1 MESNERYG
9 VTCIV
14 DNKEPVIKAAI
25 EKTAREEL
33 LMENV
38 AEITQAETEEKE
50 GAKYITVPE
59 DELQA
64 MLQAAAKEAIK
75 ELRKEE
81 AKEKKKNKYHD
92 TFSLMRCYRDAVFHI
107 ENAVSEGTQL
117 ELEGMTEEQQETYLR
132 SVRRTRFKTL
142 LMTANID
149 KAIEEMARRRKA
161 AGRELEYQVF
171 DMYFMQGMNYEQIID
186 QVEQDTGEKLGKNT
200 PRRWVTGI
208 INEMS
213 VLLWGLED
221 ERQ

>member
-1 MESNERYG
+1 
-9 VTCIV
+9 
-14 DNKEPVIKAAI
+14 
-25 EKTAREEL
+25 
-33 LMENV
+33 MENV

-149 KAIEEMARRRKA
+149 KAIEETARRRKA

>member
-1 MESNERYG
+1 
-9 VTCIV
+9 
-14 DNKEPVIKAAI
+14 
-25 EKTAREEL
+25 
-33 LMENV
+33 MENV
-38 AEITQAETEEKE
+38 AENTKAETQEEKAPE
-50 GAKYITVPE
+50 GVEKYTMYAE
-59 DELQA
+59 DGRLVFSEEGLQA
-64 MLQAAAKEAIK
+64 MLQAAAKNAIK

-81 AKEKKKNKYHD
+81 AKEKKRNKYHD

-117 ELEGMTEEQQETYLR
+117 DLADMTEEQQETYLR

-149 KAIEEMARRRKA
+149 KAIDEMSRRRQA
-161 AGRELEYQVF
+161 AGRNIEYQVF
-171 DMYFMQGMNYEQIID
+171 DMYFMQGMSYDQIID
-186 QVEQDTGEKLGKNT
+186 QIEQDTGERLGKNT
-200 PRRWVTGI
+200 PRRWVTSI

>member
-1 MESNERYG
+1 
-9 VTCIV
+9 
-14 DNKEPVIKAAI
+14 
-25 EKTAREEL
+25 
-33 LMENV
+33 MENM
-38 AEITQAETEEKE
+38 AEYTAAETEEK
-50 GAKYITVPE
+50 TTPE
-59 DELQA
+59 DGRGNTIYSSEGIVVLTEEGLQA
-64 MLQAAAKEAIK
+64 MLQAAAKTAIK

-92 TFSLMRCYRDAVFHI
+92 TFSLMRCYRDATFHI

-132 SVRRTRFKTL
+132 SVRKTRFRTM

-149 KAIEEMARRRKA
+149 KAIDEMARRRAA
-161 AGRELEYQVF
+161 AGRDIEYLVF
-171 DMYFMQGMNYEQIID
+171 DMYFMQGMTYEQIIE
-186 QVEQDTGEKLGKNT
+186 QVEKDSGEKLGKNT

-221 ERQ
+221 ER

>member
-1 MESNERYG
+1 
-9 VTCIV
+9 
-14 DNKEPVIKAAI
+14 
-25 EKTAREEL
+25 
-33 LMENV
+33 MENV
-38 AEITQAETEEKE
+38 AENTQVETQEEKAPEDGRENTIYSSEGIVVLTEE
-50 GAKYITVPE
+50 G
-59 DELQA
+59 LQA
-64 MLQAAAKEAIK
+64 MLQAAAKTAIK

-92 TFSLMRCYRDAVFHI
+92 TFSLMRCYRDATFHI

-132 SVRRTRFKTL
+132 SVRKTRFRTL

-149 KAIEEMARRRKA
+149 KVIDEMARRRIE
-161 AGRELEYQVF
+161 AGREIEYLVF
-171 DMYFMQGMNYEQIID
+171 DMYFMQGMTYEQIIE
-186 QVEQDTGEKLGKNT
+186 QIEQDRGEKLGKNT

-221 ERQ
+221 ER

>member
-1 MESNERYG
+1 
-9 VTCIV
+9 
-14 DNKEPVIKAAI
+14 
-25 EKTAREEL
+25 
-33 LMENV
+33 MENM
-38 AEITQAETEEKE
+38 AEYTAAETEEK
-50 GAKYITVPE
+50 TTPE
-59 DELQA
+59 DGRENTIYSSEGIVVLTEEGLQA
-64 MLQAAAKEAIK
+64 MLQAAAKTAIK

-92 TFSLMRCYRDAVFHI
+92 TFSLMRCYRDATFHI

-132 SVRRTRFKTL
+132 SVRKTRFRTM

-149 KAIEEMARRRKA
+149 KAIDEMARRRAA
-161 AGRELEYQVF
+161 AGRDIEYLVF
-171 DMYFMQGMNYEQIID
+171 DMYFMQGMTYEQIIE
-186 QVEQDTGEKLGKNT
+186 QVEKDSGEKLGKNT

-221 ERQ
+221 ER

>member
-1 MESNERYG
+1 
-9 VTCIV
+9 
-14 DNKEPVIKAAI
+14 
-25 EKTAREEL
+25 
-33 LMENV
+33 MENV
-38 AEITQAETEEKE
+38 AENTKAETQEEKTPE
-50 GAKYITVPE
+50 GVEKYTMYAE
-59 DELQA
+59 DGRVVFSEEGLQT
-64 MLQAAAKEAIK
+64 MLQAAAKTAIK

-81 AKEKKKNKYHD
+81 AKEKKRNKYHD

-107 ENAVSEGTQL
+107 ENAVSEGAQL
-117 ELEGMTEEQQETYLR
+117 DLADMTEEQQETYLR

-149 KAIEEMARRRKA
+149 KAIDEMSRRRQA
-161 AGRELEYQVF
+161 AGRNIEYQVF
-171 DMYFMQGMNYEQIID
+171 DMYFMQGMSYDQIID
-186 QVEQDTGEKLGKNT
+186 QIEQDTGERLGKNT

>member
-1 MESNERYG
+1 
-9 VTCIV
+9 
-14 DNKEPVIKAAI
+14 
-25 EKTAREEL
+25 
-33 LMENV
+33 MENV

-132 SVRRTRFKTL
+132 SVRSTRFKTL

>member
-1 MESNERYG
+1 
-9 VTCIV
+9 
-14 DNKEPVIKAAI
+14 
-25 EKTAREEL
+25 
-33 LMENV
+33 MENV
-38 AEITQAETEEKE
+38 AENTQVETQEEKAPEDGKENTIYSSEGIVVLTEE
-50 GAKYITVPE
+50 G
-59 DELQA
+59 LQA
-64 MLQAAAKEAIK
+64 MLQAAAKTAIK

-92 TFSLMRCYRDAVFHI
+92 TFSLMRCYRDATFHI

-132 SVRRTRFKTL
+132 SVRKTRFRTL

-149 KAIEEMARRRKA
+149 KVIDEMARRRIE
-161 AGRELEYQVF
+161 AGREIEYVVF
-171 DMYFMQGMNYEQIID
+171 DMYFMQGMTYEQIIE
-186 QVEQDTGEKLGKNT
+186 QIEQDRGEKLGKNT

-221 ERQ
+221 NS

>member
-1 MESNERYG
+1 
-9 VTCIV
+9 
-14 DNKEPVIKAAI
+14 
-25 EKTAREEL
+25 
-33 LMENV
+33 MENV

-117 ELEGMTEEQQETYLR
+117 ELEDMTEEQQETYLR

-142 LMTANID
+142 LMTTNID
-149 KAIEEMARRRKA
+149 KAIDEMEKRRKA
-161 AGRELEYQVF
+161 AGREVEYQVF
-171 DMYFMQGMNYEQIID
+171 DMYFIQGMSYEQIID
-186 QVEQDTGEKLGKNT
+186 QVEKDTGERLGKNT
-200 PRRWVTGI
+200 PRRWVTNI

-221 ERQ
+221 ESRP

>member
-1 MESNERYG
+1 
-9 VTCIV
+9 
-14 DNKEPVIKAAI
+14 
-25 EKTAREEL
+25 
-33 LMENV
+33 MENV
-38 AEITQAETEEKE
+38 AENTTADTEEKE
-50 GAKYITVPE
+50 GAKLITVPE

-64 MLQAAAKEAIK
+64 MLQAAAKTAIK

-81 AKEKKKNKYHD
+81 AKEKKKIKYHD

-107 ENAVSEGTQL
+107 ENAVSEGAQL

-149 KAIEEMARRRKA
+149 KAIDEMAKRRKA
-161 AGRELEYQVF
+161 AGREVEYQVF
-171 DMYFMQGMNYEQIID
+171 DMYFMQGMSYEQIID
-186 QVEQDTGEKLGKNT
+186 QVEKDTGERLGKNT

-221 ERQ
+221 DSRP

>member
-1 MESNERYG
+1 
-9 VTCIV
+9 
-14 DNKEPVIKAAI
+14 
-25 EKTAREEL
+25 
-33 LMENV
+33 MENV
-38 AEITQAETEEKE
+38 AEIAQAETEEKE

>member
-1 MESNERYG
+1 
-9 VTCIV
+9 
-14 DNKEPVIKAAI
+14 
-25 EKTAREEL
+25 
-33 LMENV
+33 MENV
-38 AEITQAETEEKE
+38 TENTTADTEEKE
-50 GAKYITVPE
+50 GAKLITVPE

-64 MLQAAAKEAIK
+64 MLQAAAKAAIK

-107 ENAVSEGTQL
+107 ENAVSEGAQL

-149 KAIEEMARRRKA
+149 KAIDEMAKRRKA
-161 AGRELEYQVF
+161 AGREVEYQVF
-171 DMYFMQGMNYEQIID
+171 DMYFMQGMSYEQIMD
-186 QVEQDTGEKLGKNT
+186 QVEKDTGERLGKNT

-221 ERQ
+221 DSRP